1 MARQRV
7 FRRRDRER
15 LLDGRCYV
23 CGLPTERERTLLNP
37 ESAARICRV
46 TRATIYRW
54 MARMEVEWV
63 ILPMGRR
70 RIFLDSLFKDPPRPM
85 DAIP

>member
-1 MARQRV
+1 MTKDRSKRIL
-7 FRRRDRER
+7 DRER
-15 LLDGRCYV
+15 LFEGCCYV

-46 TRATIYRW
+46 ARATIYRW
-54 MARMEVEWV
+54 MAKMEVEWV
-63 ILPMGRR
+63 ALPTGRR